1 MEIVYFMLCVLK
13 IIVSLLFF
21 IVGCLFSF
29 IMINVVAYR
38 AANDGDVRP

>member
-13 IIVSLLFF
+13 IIVSF
-21 IVGCLFSF
+21 GCLFSL